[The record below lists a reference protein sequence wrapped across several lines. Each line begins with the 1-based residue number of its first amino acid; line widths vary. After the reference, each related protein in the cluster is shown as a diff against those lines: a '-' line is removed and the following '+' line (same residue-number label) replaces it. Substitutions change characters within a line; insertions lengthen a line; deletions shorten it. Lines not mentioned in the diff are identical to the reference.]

1 MLNQIRFFQMNHIMS
16 NSILIRYYFVIPIL
30 IWKLKKG
37 TTKNPNIFRK
47 CVVFFKIWFTW
58 KDKKTPAICNLEI
71 FDHEFHNLQTH
82 SQTFNWFHL
91 KHFPLQHKKMSAN
104 CARQKYENY
113 ESLFHFTVSKKEA
126 LQIIDFEISPE
137 KTKLFPI
144 LQDSKW
150 DTRNFC
156 NSCGWKISRFIQT
169 INENVVFC
177 HLWLLNRFTTIPEKW
192 KLWGHF
198 FTAQYLN
205 KKHLR

>member
-1 MLNQIRFFQMNHIMS
+1 MS
-16 NSILIRYYFVIPIL
+16 FTICKLI
-30 IWKLKKG
+30 
-37 TTKNPNIFRK
+37 
-47 CVVFFKIWFTW
+47 
-58 KDKKTPAICNLEI
+58 
-71 FDHEFHNLQTH
+71 
-82 SQTFNWFHL
+82 L
-91 KHFPLQHKKMSAN
+91 KHLTDFIWNTFHYNTKKCLLIVPGRNMKTMRAF
-104 CARQKYENY
+104 
-113 ESLFHFTVSKKEA
+113 FHITVSQKEA
-126 LQIIDFEISPE
+126 LQIIDFEVSAE